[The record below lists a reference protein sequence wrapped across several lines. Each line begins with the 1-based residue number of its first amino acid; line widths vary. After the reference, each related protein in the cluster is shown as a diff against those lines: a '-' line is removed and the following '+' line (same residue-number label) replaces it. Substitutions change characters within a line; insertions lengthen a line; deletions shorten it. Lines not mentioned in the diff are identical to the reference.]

1 MRGMGGNRYN
11 PLSRGNGAGPKF
23 ASNNPGGGGAGSGSP
38 WAPPLPPGRA
48 NGQGPYSRGGAGGP
62 RGAFNRGGGMG
73 MGMGGPMG
81 RGNRGG
87 FQQGYESWS

>member
-23 ASNNPGGGGAGSGSP
+23 PSINPGGAGSSP
-38 WAPPLPPGRA
+38 WAPPLPSGRA
-48 NGQGPYSRGGAGGP
+48 KGQGSFPRGGGGP
-62 RGAFNRGGGMG
+62 RGAFNRGGGGG
-73 MGMGGPMG
+73 MGMAMG

>member
-23 ASNNPGGGGAGSGSP
+23 PSINPGGAGSSP
-38 WAPPLPPGRA
+38 WAPPLPSGRA
-48 NGQGPYSRGGAGGP
+48 KGQGPFPRGGGGP
-62 RGAFNRGGGMG
+62 RGAFNRGGGGGGG
-73 MGMGGPMG
+73 MGMAMGMG